1 MQKNQQPKPDGD
13 NLSAGSEQADFQE
26 GYFSS
31 NSLII
36 ESDDDDETLRR

>member
-1 MQKNQQPKPDGD
+1 MQKNQQTQPGVD

-26 GYFSS
+26 GDFSS

-36 ESDDDDETLRR
+36 ESDEDEESLKK